1 MKKIAL
7 TLLFLPLIIV
17 SSYAQEEDKMPEFN
31 LKQYYFVMLTKGASS
46 GKLDSVA
53 ASRIIIGHL
62 QNIKKMQEDGK
73 LVIVGPFGDNGNW
86 RGIFIFDVPK
96 QEDVEELL
104 KNDPAIQAGMFK
116 YEVHPWWSEKGQSLK

>member
-31 LKQYYFVMLTKGASS
+31 LKQYYFVMLTKGENS

-62 QNIKKMQEDGK
+62 KNIKKMQEDGK